1 MARKKSVAHFVAVS
15 DLSKSPNE
23 QQGILLTVEGRG
35 GDTEKNRDR
44 ALELINQKWENG
56 EIEAEQFPDGIT
68 QDNIFFVPPPEEQGK
83 NQDEED
89 LPPIVQGAREII
101 QLTKLQVEVQDAAE
115 EVSPYTSII
124 EAVLERNRPL
134 TAEEKEMAKDKKYGK
149 TIERM
154 GMAVATQEDY
164 LNQSSGHGQ
173 LILNAI
179 AWQLQEKDSASPD
192 RDTEGRN

>member
-1 MARKKSVAHFVAVS
+1 MVRKKSVAHFVAVS

-35 GDTEKNRDR
+35 GDTAKNRDR
-44 ALELINQKWENG
+44 ALELVNQMWEEG
-56 EIEAEQFPDGIT
+56 EIAAEQFPDGIT
-68 QDNIFFVPPPEEQGK
+68 HDNIFFVPPPEEQGK
-83 NQDEED
+83 NQDDED

-115 EVSPYTSII
+115 EVAPYAPII
-124 EAVLERNRPL
+124 EAVLERTRPL
-134 TAEEKEMAKDKKYGK
+134 TPDEKELAKDKKYGK

-154 GMAVATQEDY
+154 GVAVATQEDY
-164 LNQSSGHGQ
+164 INQCSGHGQ

-179 AWQLQEKDSASPD
+179 AWQLQENTSGQTTT
-192 RDTEGRN
+192 TE